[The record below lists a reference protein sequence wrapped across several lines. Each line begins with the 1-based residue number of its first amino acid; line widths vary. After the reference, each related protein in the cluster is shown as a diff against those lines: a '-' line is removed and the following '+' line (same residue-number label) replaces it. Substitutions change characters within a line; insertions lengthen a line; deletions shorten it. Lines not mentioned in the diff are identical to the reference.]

1 MTVELIDHSCKAEE
15 TIAQSAGICY
25 GNDNK
30 NTGRIVRL
38 KQHKHLATFRFAH
51 AVFKISDISRAC
63 QNQFVRSKH
72 LDFLVESQRYVKQT
86 SRGFVYPPSLP
97 DKLRKEVQEHV
108 NHTNRLYQ
116 RLLVDGVSKEDA
128 RSILPQ
134 NSMTTMYVAGN
145 FQAWIDFLK
154 LRVSK
159 HAQSE
164 IRQVAIYIWST
175 LAVNFP
181 LVFDD
186 IEFEDERLSVWE
198 ATL

>member
-1 MTVELIDHSCKAEE
+1 MIVELIDHSCKAEE
-15 TIAQSAGICY
+15 TIAQSAGVCY
-25 GNDNK
+25 GKPDK
-30 NTGRIVRL
+30 DTKRIARL

-51 AVFKISDISRAC
+51 AVFKVSDISRAC

-86 SRGFVYPPSLP
+86 NRGFVYPPSLSP
-97 DKLRKEVQEHV
+97 EQQEEVKLHI

-128 RSILPQ
+128 RSVLPQ

-145 FQAWIDFLK
+145 FQAWMDFLK
-154 LRVSK
+154 LRVST
-159 HAQSE
+159 HAQQE
-164 IRQVAIYIWST
+164 IRTVAIYIWST

-181 LVFDD
+181 LVFKD
-186 IEFEDERLSVWE
+186 IEFEAKSLQEWERE
-198 ATL
+198 I